1 MFIIK
6 TIIYILIFST
16 CTYIGIIKSSKYSK
30 RVDELKTFK
39 DALNMFK
46 MKIKFTYE
54 PVPEIFKEIGSNFKN
69 NVGQVFINSNT
80 YMTEITANQAWEKSI
95 LETSLLNINDDD
107 KNILVKLGKLLGKTD
122 IEGQISEI
130 ELVSSFLD
138 TQIEYAEVD
147 KNKNEKLNKTLG
159 MIVGLTIVILLI

>member
-46 MKIKFTYE
+46 MKIKFTDWGK
-54 PVPEIFKEIGSNFKN
+54 IIL
-69 NVGQVFINSNT
+69 QIT
-80 YMTEITANQAWEKSI
+80 YS
-95 LETSLLNINDDD
+95 
-107 KNILVKLGKLLGKTD
+107 
-122 IEGQISEI
+122 IEG
-130 ELVSSFLD
+130 F
-138 TQIEYAEVD
+138 T
-147 KNKNEKLNKTLG
+147 
-159 MIVGLTIVILLI
+159 